1 MTRTMDIDVAHL
13 PTQLKRADT
22 AIWWGQLLMMTIE
35 GVLFAVLIASYC
47 YVRVNFA
54 VWPPPGIENPDLV
67 LPTIGFVVLLVSCLP
82 MLWSDKALNEKN
94 RNKVLLGLIINAA
107 MALVFLGIRWRE
119 FVAFDFKWNT
129 NIYGSLIWS
138 ILGLHTMHTIADTI
152 ETLVFIGIVLTRK
165 VGEKQQEG
173 LEVDGFYWGFV
184 VVTWVPLF
192 FIIYVY
198 PYLVKPI

>member
-1 MTRTMDIDVAHL
+1 MDIDVAHL

>member
-1 MTRTMDIDVAHL
+1 
-13 PTQLKRADT
+13 
-22 AIWWGQLLMMTIE
+22 
-35 GVLFAVLIASYC
+35 
-47 YVRVNFA
+47 
-54 VWPPPGIENPDLV
+54 
-67 LPTIGFVVLLVSCLP
+67 